1 MKNKRLLT
9 GVISLALVAVVGV
22 GATLAYFTD
31 KTETKTNVFTT
42 GKVDIELADYTNGP
56 GEGDTWHG
64 ENAGDGVAYGN
75 VMPGDTLSKVV
86 KVTVAEDS
94 SDCYVAIQLIARS
107 DDKPDADLSGV
118 MDSIQDQ
125 ARANN
130 WAYER
135 KGDILT
141 VYYPTVLSAGDEV
154 TMFET
159 VTVPTTWG
167 NEYADATF
175 YIDVQAAAVQ
185 AANLDAPGTASE
197 VTIGELNAL
206 FNQR

>member
-1 MKNKRLLT
+1 MRNKKLLT
-9 GVISLALVAVVGV
+9 GAISLALVAVVSV

-31 KTETKTNVFTT
+31 KTDTKTNVFTT
-42 GKVDIELADYTNGP
+42 GKVDIELSDYTNGP
-56 GEGDTWHG
+56 GEGDTWYG

-86 KVTVAEDS
+86 KVTVNEDS
-94 SDCYVAIQLIARS
+94 SDCYVAVQLIARS
-107 DDKPDADLSGV
+107 DDKMDADLSGV
-118 MDSIQDQ
+118 MDSIQNQ
-125 ARANN
+125 VRANN

-197 VTIGELNAL
+197 ATLDELNAL